1 MLTKPPSEP
10 RLMDRVP
17 SPAAAT
23 GDMLALA
30 ALMLAIWL
38 PGAHAASAPGG
49 LSGEALY
56 RKAGCIACHQAGGTG
71 SNIAPMLPGHTTE
84 QVKHYVRR
92 PTGKMPRFGYDKL
105 SDAELDAVAAYIA
118 ALPLPEMMPEA
129 GEPQDA
135 LEMHHWMAYRS
146 LSDGDPGHAEHHL
159 LHAIEAARDASHRQ
173 DLERAL
179 GLARLKKTEAAAQQV
194 LEIASARAAPDLTV
208 PQIHLR
214 LALGAIEA
222 GDLPEAEHHVRH
234 YMDGASAHDRRH
246 AQGVLTVLRKG
257 DAGNARKKLVHIMAK

>member
-1 MLTKPPSEP
+1 MRAHGA
-10 RLMDRVP
+10 RLR
-17 SPAAAT
+17 SAGT
-23 GDMLALA
+23 LALA
-30 ALMLAIWL
+30 TLFAVAWL
-38 PGAHAASAPGG
+38 PDAHAESTPKG

-56 RKAGCIACHQAGGTG
+56 RKAGCVACHQADGKG
-71 SNIAPMLPGHTTE
+71 SAIAPMLPGHTTE
-84 QVKHYVRR
+84 QVKRYVRR

-118 ALPLPEMMPEA
+118 ALPLPDMMPEA
-129 GEPQDA
+129 GELQDA

-159 LHAIEAARDASHRQ
+159 LHAIDAARDASHRQ

-179 GLARLKKTEAAAQQV
+179 GLARLRKTEVAAQQV

-208 PQIHLR
+208 PQMHLR

-234 YMDGASAHDRRH
+234 YMEGASAHDRKH
-246 AQGVLTVLRKG
+246 AQAVLTVLGKG
-257 DAGNARKKLVHIMAK
+257 DLAGARRKLAHIMAK